1 MIPTATEEINP
12 AEATQ
17 LASTTLSP
25 AQIHVGVVG
34 EVKRPGKIQIKPNS
48 PLNDAILAAGGFN
61 DARAKR
67 RRVTLIRLNPNGS
80 VTRRKIKVDLA
91 AGINEQTNPILRDD
105 DVVLVGRSTVA
116 RVTDPLR
123 LILGPVSG
131 ALNLV
136 RFLFDNN

>member
-1 MIPTATEEINP
+1 M
-12 AEATQ
+12 
-17 LASTTLSP
+17 
-25 AQIHVGVVG
+25 
-34 EVKRPGKIQIKPNS
+34 
-48 PLNDAILAAGGFN
+48 
-61 DARAKR
+61 
-67 RRVTLIRLNPNGS
+67 NPNGS

-136 RFLFDNN
+136 RFLFENK